1 MTPSV
6 ATTAH
11 KAPLHA
17 FLARN
22 PFPGPFTDGLYFRDK
37 MRALHRIAP
46 ETPVA
51 NLLEVG
57 GGQSGLSAML
67 YPRARIVN
75 LDMNPALAAAPCN
88 QDPRVRF
95 VQGDATNLPFP
106 DASFDLITMFDLLE
120 HVPDDGAVAREALRV
135 LRVSGWIL
143 VSTPNRERWRYPYYR
158 FFGRLCPPEEMLL
171 AEWGHV
177 RRGYTQGELDAL
189 FGAPAQKTASFIN
202 PLLALSHDV
211 SFSILSSRRRRVLH
225 ALLAPISI
233 VGWLSH
239 RPGSPGTEIAAA
251 WRKSV

>member
-1 MTPSV
+1 MTSAPTS
-6 ATTAH
+6 AH
-11 KAPLHA
+11 KTSLGA
-17 FLARN
+17 FLAGN
-22 PFPGPFTDGLYFRDK
+22 PFPGAFTDGLFFRDK

-135 LRVSGWIL
+135 LRVGGWIL

-158 FFGRLCPPEEMLL
+158 VFESLCPPEETLL

-177 RRGYTQGELDAL
+177 RRGYTHEELDAL
-189 FGAPAQKTASFIN
+189 FAAPARKIASFIN

-211 SFSILSSRRRRVLH
+211 SFSILTRRRRLMLH
-225 ALLAPISI
+225 ALLAPVSI

-239 RPGSPGTEIAAA
+239 RPDSPGTEIAAA
-251 WRKSV
+251 WRKTA